1 MSIDNGLILR
11 TNSEG
16 KSEESLLEEY
26 RKLEDIDNQINKD
39 FEKINIGLLYDV
51 NSILKKAVT
60 LFDDTIEEFIIDDEH
75 IFEEI
80 KILLEETGKKDLIKK
95 LRKYFKD
102 EDIFEYY
109 NINSQIERALD
120 RKVYLDSGAYIII
133 EKTEALISI
142 DVN

>member
-1 MSIDNGLILR
+1 M
-11 TNSEG
+11 
-16 KSEESLLEEY
+16 
-26 RKLEDIDNQINKD
+26 
-39 FEKINIGLLYDV
+39 
-51 NSILKKAVT
+51 
-60 LFDDTIEEFIIDDEH
+60 IEEFIIDDEH

-80 KILLEETGKKDLIKK
+80 KIFLEETGKKDLIKK

-133 EKTEALISI
+133 EKQRL
-142 DVN
+142 